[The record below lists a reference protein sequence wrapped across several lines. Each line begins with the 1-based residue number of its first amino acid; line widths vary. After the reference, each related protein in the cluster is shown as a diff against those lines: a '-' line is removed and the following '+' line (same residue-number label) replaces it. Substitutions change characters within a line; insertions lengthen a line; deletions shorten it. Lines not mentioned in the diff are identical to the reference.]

1 MSTIT
6 VQPISK
12 KAKNRFA
19 NLMDSNETCIIEQHK
34 NGMMFLASAN
44 RRHFFWMQVDNDPH
58 WMLH

>member
-34 NGMMFLASAN
+34 NGMMFLTSRN
-44 RRHFFWMQVDNDPH
+44 GKNHFWVQVDNDPH
-58 WMLH
+58 WVLQ

>member
-1 MSTIT
+1 MSTIS

-19 NLMDSNETCIIEQHK
+19 NLMDGNETCIIEQRK
-34 NGMMFLASAN
+34 DGMMFLASAN
-44 RRHFFWMQVDNDPH
+44 HKHFFWMQVDNDPH